1 MYRNYWGC
9 YRVNDRGEILNRLL
23 EEIREEGEP
32 IKELIDKIVDYYSR
46 NLDELIKRIDEI
58 VQAVKNKE
66 VDEYPDN
73 ELEIQIIDIAN
84 QMYFAG
90 RELAYLGGQ
99 SDLASAK
106 RRKLY
111 NEVIMYAKG
120 TIQDKKAKAE
130 QYTVN
135 ESMMEE
141 IFKRAYDQLKFKI
154 ERADN
159 IYSALKKVYTKR
171 MTELEVFR
179 KEISK

>member
-9 YRVNDRGEILNRLL
+9 YQVNDRGEILNRLL

-46 NLDELIKRIDEI
+46 NLDELINHINEI
-58 VQAVKNKE
+58 VHTVKNKE
-66 VDEYPDN
+66 IDEYPNDVL
-73 ELEIQIIDIAN
+73 ELQIIEIAN

-111 NEVIMYAKG
+111 NEVIMHAKG

-130 QYTVN
+130 QYTIN
-135 ESMMEE
+135 ESLMEE
-141 IFKRAYDQLKFKI
+141 IFKRAYDQLKFKL
-154 ERADN
+154 EQADK

-171 MTELEVFR
+171 MMELEVFR
-179 KEISK
+179 KELSK